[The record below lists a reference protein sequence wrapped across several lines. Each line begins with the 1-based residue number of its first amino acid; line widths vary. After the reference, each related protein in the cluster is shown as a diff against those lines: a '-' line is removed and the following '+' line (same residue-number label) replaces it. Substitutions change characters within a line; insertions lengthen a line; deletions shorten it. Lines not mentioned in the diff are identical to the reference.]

1 MRSIDESVYI
11 ADSAD
16 VVGDVTIGKDS
27 SVWNHA
33 TVRGDRAPVVIGE
46 GSNVQ
51 DNAVLHVENDL
62 PVIVGDYVTI
72 GHSAI
77 VHGCSVGDN
86 TLVGMGAIIMNGAK
100 VGKDCVIGAGA
111 LITENTVIPDG
122 SLAVGVPAKVIK
134 QVSDEQKKE
143 FRINAMEY
151 VAEAAEYKKKQN
163 Y

>member
-1 MRSIDESVYI
+1 MGLIDDSVYI

-51 DNAVLHVENDL
+51 DNAVLHVETDL
-62 PVIVGDYVTI
+62 PVVVGDYVTI

-77 VHGCSVGDN
+77 VHGCSVGDH

-100 VGKDCVIGAGA
+100 VGRDCVIGAGA
-111 LITENTVIPDG
+111 LVTENSEIPDG
-122 SLAVGVPAKVIK
+122 SLVVGVPGKVIK
-134 QVSDEQKKE
+134 QVSDAQKAE
-143 FRINAMEY
+143 FKKNALEY
-151 VAEAAEYKKKQN
+151 VEEAKQYKSKQK
-163 Y
+163 

>member
-143 FRINAMEY
+143 FRINAGQSFFLCDSS
-151 VAEAAEYKKKQN
+151 AADPAA
-163 Y
+163 

>member
-1 MRSIDESVYI
+1 MGNIDDTVYI

-16 VVGDVTIGKDS
+16 VVGDVSIGKDS

-33 TVRGDRAPVVIGE
+33 TVRGDRAFVSIGE

-51 DNAVLHVENDL
+51 DNAVLHVETGL
-62 PVIVGDYVTI
+62 PVVVGDYVTI

-77 VHGCSVGDN
+77 VHGCSVGDH

-111 LITENTVIPDG
+111 VVTENAVIPDG
-122 SLAVGVPAKVIK
+122 SLAVGLPAKVIK
-134 QVSDEQKKE
+134 QVSEEQKKE
-143 FRINAMEY
+143 FKKNALEY
-151 VAEAAEYKKKQN
+151 VEEAKAYKAKQR
-163 Y
+163 